1 MLVVY
6 HLLSIA
12 CLGAL
17 IALETWLYST
27 ETHSDPI
34 TTQGLL
40 LRCVAFGMPVLLLVL
55 LTCILLVRRVM
66 SPIRSIGD
74 QLANLPTD
82 AREMQITLEETD
94 REYRTLTFRLNRLLR
109 SYGETRKQTRE
120 LSARV
125 AHELRAPVTLLQL
138 QLDYA
143 APRLDPTFAD
153 GMRTQVKRLSEYVET
168 ALLVARAELGSIPIR
183 KETVEIAQ
191 LVSELLDSYE
201 LRARRHRRTLTYH
214 LPPSGLF
221 QIDARI
227 FALIFHNLLSNAF
240 HHGVGE
246 IRVRLY
252 NDNQRTC
259 LSIVNNIG
267 NFGGSQVLEGGTG
280 LGLNTV
286 KVLAESHGGI
296 AVRTRKFLKAF
307 AAVIKLSR

>member
-17 IALETWLYST
+17 IVLETWLYST
-27 ETHSDPI
+27 EADSHPI
-34 TTQGLL
+34 TPEGLL
-40 LRCVAFGMPVLLLVL
+40 FRCIAFGMPILLLVL
-55 LTCILLVRRVM
+55 LTSILLVRRAM

-94 REYRTLTFRLNRLLR
+94 REYRTLAFRLNRLLR

-153 GMRTQVKRLSEYVET
+153 GMRTQVKHLSEYVET

-191 LVSELLDSYE
+191 LAS
-201 LRARRHRRTLTYH
+201 
-214 LPPSGLF
+214 
-221 QIDARI
+221 
-227 FALIFHNLLSNAF
+227 
-240 HHGVGE
+240 
-246 IRVRLY
+246 
-252 NDNQRTC
+252 
-259 LSIVNNIG
+259 
-267 NFGGSQVLEGGTG
+267 
-280 LGLNTV
+280 
-286 KVLAESHGGI
+286 
-296 AVRTRKFLKAF
+296 
-307 AAVIKLSR
+307 

>member
-27 ETHSDPI
+27 ETHSHPV
-34 TTQGLL
+34 TLQGLL
-40 LRCVAFGMPVLLLVL
+40 LRYIAFGFPILLMVL
-55 LTCILLVRRVM
+55 LTTILLVRRVL

-74 QLANLPTD
+74 QLANLPSD
-82 AREMQITLEETD
+82 GRETQITLEETD
-94 REYRTLTFRLNRLLR
+94 HEYRTLAFRLNRLLR
-109 SYGETRKQTRE
+109 SYGETRRQLRE

-143 APRLDPTFAD
+143 APRLDPTFLD
-153 GMRTQVKRLSEYVET
+153 GMRIQVKRLSEYVET
-168 ALLVARAELGSIPIR
+168 ALLVARAEHGSIPIH
-183 KETVEIAQ
+183 KETLE
-191 LVSELLDSYE
+191 VSQMVAELLDSYE

-214 LPPSGLF
+214 LPPCGLF

-240 HHGVGE
+240 HHGIGE

-252 NDNQRTC
+252 NENERTC
-259 LSIVNNIG
+259 LSIVNSIG
-267 NFGGSQVLEGGTG
+267 SLASSHSIEGGTG

-286 KVLAESHGGI
+286 KVLAESHGGV
-296 AVRTRKFLKAF
+296 AVRTRRFLKAF
-307 AAVIKLSR
+307 AATIWLSN